1 MNNFSYFNPVNII
14 FGKGEIAKLSSLV
27 DKKQRIM
34 LTYGGGSIHKNGV
47 YDQVMAALEG
57 YDIIEFG
64 GIEPNPE
71 YATLMKAVEIC
82 REKSVD
88 MVLAVGG
95 GSVADGSKFIAA
107 ATNYKGETPWDF
119 MIGNTRVP
127 EALPLGV
134 VITLPATGSEM
145 NCGGVISRRELKEKF
160 AFFNPTSG
168 FPKFSILDPTVIK
181 SLPPRQVANGLVDT
195 YIHTMEQYLTDD
207 SNSLLVDRWAESILQ
222 TIIEIAPKLMDNKA
236 EYDTYAN
243 FMLSATMALNGL
255 LAMGTTQDWATH
267 MIGHELTALH
277 GLDHGA
283 TLAIVEI
290 GIMKV
295 MREQKRAKL
304 LKYARR
310 VWNITEGSDDQII
323 DSAIAKTEEFYRSL
337 GMKTK
342 LAEHNIGDQTI
353 DEIVNRFTSR
363 NMNVG
368 ENGSITPAMVGEAL
382 TLVK

>member
-14 FGKGEIAKLSSLV
+14 FGKGEIAKLSSLI

-47 YDQVMAALEG
+47 YNQVVVALEG

-88 MVLAVGG
+88 MILAVGG
-95 GSVADGSKFIAA
+95 GSVADGSKFIAT

-119 MIGNTRVP
+119 MIGKAAVP

-145 NCGGVISRRELKEKF
+145 NCGGVISRRELKEKY
-160 AFFNPTSG
+160 AFFNPTG
-168 FPKFSILDPTVIK
+168 FPKFSILDPTVIE

-195 YIHTMEQYLTDD
+195 YIHTMEQYLTEDN
-207 SNSLLVDRWAESILQ
+207 NSLLVDRWAESILQ
-222 TIIEIAPKLMDNKA
+222 TIIEIAPKLMANQA

-295 MREQKRAKL
+295 MREKKREKL

-310 VWNITEGSDDQII
+310 VWNITTGSDDEII
-323 DSAIAKTEEFYRSL
+323 DRAIAKTEELYRSL

-342 LAEHNIGDQTI
+342 LSEHNIGDETI
-353 DEIVNRFTSR
+353 AEIVGRFTKR
-363 NMNVG
+363 NTNVG
-368 ENGSITPAMVGEAL
+368 ERGFITPTMVGEAL